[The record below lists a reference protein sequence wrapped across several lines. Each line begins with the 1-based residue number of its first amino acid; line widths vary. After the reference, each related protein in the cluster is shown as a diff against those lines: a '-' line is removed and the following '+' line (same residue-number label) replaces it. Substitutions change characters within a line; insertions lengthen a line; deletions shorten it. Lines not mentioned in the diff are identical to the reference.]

1 MMKYKRD
8 CFRIKSLV
16 CLLTAYSALTF
27 GHTAEAEMITVLN
40 HGFEDTS
47 GGNIFNE
54 FSFGTP
60 ADWELYDPSNV
71 TDGGAGPTYF
81 VGTLEPGLMADP
93 TLLFTDGAPEGERM
107 GLAFNFSSSGGE
119 GEYGYFQTLAATLQ
133 ANTIYTLTVE
143 IGNIGTGNVFNF
155 DGFPGYRVD
164 LLAGGTVIAPDINS
178 IGSAQD
184 NNSLGGL
191 IPEAEFATSTV
202 TFQTGATHAQLNQ
215 ALGIRLVNLNVIDT
229 TNATTESAELE
240 VDFDN
245 VQLFAESAVPEPS
258 GLILA
263 LTAILGVCCYS
274 RKRLFC

>member
-8 CFRIKSLV
+8 CFRNKSLV
-16 CLLTAYSALTF
+16 HLAIAFAAISL
-27 GHTAEAEMITVLN
+27 GHRTNAEMITVLN

-47 GGNIFNE
+47 AGNIFNE

-60 ADWELYDPSNV
+60 ADWELYDPNNNV
-71 TDGGAGPTYF
+71 TNGGAGPTYF

-107 GLAFNFSSSGGE
+107 GLAFNFSRSGGE

-133 ANTIYTLTVE
+133 ANTLYTLSVE
-143 IGNIGTGNVFNF
+143 IGNIGSGNVFNF
-155 DGFPGYRVD
+155 AGFPGYRVD
-164 LLAGGTVIAPDINS
+164 LLAGGTII
-178 IGSAQD
+178 AQD

-191 IPEAEFATSTV
+191 IPEAEFETSTV
-202 TFQTGATHAQLNQ
+202 TFQTGETHAQLNQ
-215 ALGIRLVNLNVIDT
+215 ALGIRLVNLNIIDT

-240 VDFDN
+240 VDFDD
-245 VQLFAESAVPEPS
+245 VRLSAVSAVPEPS
-258 GLILA
+258 GLVL
-263 LTAILGVCCYS
+263 LVTAILSTCFYS